1 MKLPG
6 IRWVFFDVGY
16 TLINED
22 DAVWDR
28 VLQIQQALMNRGVVV
43 SAGAVRAAIGESA
56 ADRAPSPVSRAIAM
70 LSGSNELGERL
81 KPQFAWRKDL
91 EKPYPDAERVVS
103 ALSRRY
109 RIGVI
114 ANQSAGT
121 EARLEKWG
129 LLRYISVVF
138 ASTEVGLA
146 KPDLAIFKLA
156 IERAESAAAQTV
168 MIGDRVDNDITPAK
182 FLGWKTIR
190 VKQGLLQGQAPI
202 DHSQEPD
209 FEVQRL
215 DEILGILL

>member
-1 MKLPG
+1 
-6 IRWVFFDVGY
+6 
-16 TLINED
+16 
-22 DAVWDR
+22 
-28 VLQIQQALMNRGVVV
+28 
-43 SAGAVRAAIGESA
+43 
-56 ADRAPSPVSRAIAM
+56 M
-70 LSGSNELGERL
+70 LSSSKELGERL

-121 EARLEKWG
+121 EARLERWG
-129 LLRYISVVF
+129 LLRYISLVV

-156 IERAESAAAQTV
+156 IERAGSAATQTV

-190 VKQGLLQGQAPI
+190 VKQGLSQGQAPI